1 MSDAYDLEVFW
12 GMLLSQDAERIRT
25 AWGWLAQHE
34 RAAIRAHLERMI
46 SEEGW
51 LAPQRNSARTALDVI
66 GAVPESS
73 PGAV

>member
-51 LAPQRNSARTALDVI
+51 LAPQRNSARAALDVI
-66 GAVPESS
+66 DAGPENS

>member
-12 GMLLSQDAERIRT
+12 GMLLSQDAERICT

-51 LAPQRNSARTALDVI
+51 LAPQRNSARAALDVI
-66 GAVPESS
+66 GAGPENSS
-73 PGAV
+73 GAV

>member
-1 MSDAYDLEVFW
+1 MSDEYDLEVFW

-34 RAAIRAHLERMI
+34 RAVVRAHLERMA

-51 LAPQRNSARTALDVI
+51 LAPQRDSARAALDVI
-66 GAVPESS
+66 GAGPEDAS
-73 PGAV
+73 GAI

>member
-1 MSDAYDLEVFW
+1 MSDEYDLEAFW

-34 RAAIRAHLERMI
+34 RAVVRAHLERMA

-51 LAPQRNSARTALDVI
+51 LAPQRDSARAALDVI
-66 GAVPESS
+66 GAGPEDAS
-73 PGAV
+73 GAI